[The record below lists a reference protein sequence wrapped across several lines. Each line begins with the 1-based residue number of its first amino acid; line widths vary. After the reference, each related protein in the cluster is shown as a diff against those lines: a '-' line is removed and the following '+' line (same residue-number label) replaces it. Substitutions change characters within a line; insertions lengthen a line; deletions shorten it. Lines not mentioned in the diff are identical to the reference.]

1 MRTGWY
7 NAPHTIMPE
16 WFDALIACGKVGQ
29 QTVETLWLGYNGLT
43 VPYHSVVAVLFY
55 RAVLDPRIERA
66 YGMVPGGVR
75 SVVVTSDGDYFPA
88 RWRGSHVRQRWV
100 HWRMRQGGPPSVLQ

>member
-1 MRTGWY
+1 M
-7 NAPHTIMPE
+7 HTIMPGRR
-16 WFDALIACGKVGQ
+16 DALIAYGKVGQ

-43 VPYHSVVAVLFY
+43 VPYRSVVAVLFY
-55 RAVLDPRIERA
+55 RSVLDPRIERA

-88 RWRGSHVRQRWV
+88 RWRVSHVRQRWA
-100 HWRMRQGGPPSVLQ
+100 HWRMRQDGTPPVLQ